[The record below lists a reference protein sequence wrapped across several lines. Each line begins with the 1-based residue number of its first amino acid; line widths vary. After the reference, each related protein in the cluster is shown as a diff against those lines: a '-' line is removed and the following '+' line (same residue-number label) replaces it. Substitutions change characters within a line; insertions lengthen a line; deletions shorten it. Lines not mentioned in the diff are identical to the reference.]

1 MTTPKGYIVP
11 HLQRW
16 HHTYPTPLTTFRA
29 THTRLT
35 FSARE
40 WSSKV
45 TGYHRQDLRQGAR
58 GSVIPNFYD
67 DLYRQVIVMPRYVDL
82 GSISTDQT
90 VVVYVWNANRKPVQ
104 ILGKQLANDEGV
116 TLTGPIL
123 PKKVLP
129 LALTRWV
136 LNVSMQG
143 PPLIHT
149 DVTWT
154 VTPSPPVIFRLLGS
168 RSTNWPF
175 ASGEDSVE
183 IGPNWEKGVTETLEF
198 LTAVHTSYSGAEQR
212 VARRL
217 SPRRTFEFEAV
228 LVGVARQFFENVMY
242 AYGSRVWSMP
252 VFTDRS
258 DLLAEARISATS
270 LILDT
275 IGRDFIDKGQA
286 ILLHPNGQQEMVE
299 ITTVES
305 GRLRLKRALQRAY
318 PIGTRIYPIRSAMLT
333 DPPAIRR
340 VNDSLAT
347 AQVRFAVVEHNGFS
361 NDISHLPTYRGF
373 LVLEPTSEWSEDVT
387 SEYQRLIAELD
398 NQTGKRY
405 RLDTAQKAFQ
415 VVSHHFVLSHR
426 DVQRQLRQLFYYLRG
441 RQKPIWVAT
450 SSTDFTAVSDL
461 MGTILDVRH
470 CGYSATLRR
479 EMGRTDVRIELCNG
493 DVIYRRII
501 TSNVVDDRTE
511 RLAFEGDS
519 IEIKQQEIAKMSF
532 MTLSRLESDTISW
545 QHKTDADGIA
555 TVMVN
560 FRAVREE
567 LEQGANE

>member
-11 HLQRW
+11 HLQKW
-16 HHTYPTPLTTFRA
+16 HHNYPVPLTTFRA
-29 THTRLT
+29 AYPRLT
-35 FSARE
+35 FSVRE
-40 WSSKV
+40 RSSKV
-45 TGYHRQDLRQGAR
+45 TGFSRRDLRQGAQ
-58 GSVIPNFYD
+58 GYVVPNYYS
-67 DLYRQVIVMPRYVDL
+67 DLYRRIIVIPHLVDL
-82 GSISTDQT
+82 GAISTEQT
-90 VVVYVWNANRKPVQ
+90 VVVHVWNANKKAVQ
-104 ILGKQLANDEGV
+104 LTAKQVTNNEGI
-116 TLTGPIL
+116 TLTGPTL
-123 PKKVLP
+123 PKKLQA
-129 LALTRWV
+129 LALSRWV
-136 LNVSMQG
+136 FNVGMQG
-143 PPLIHT
+143 PPII
-149 DVTWT
+149 DSQATWT
-154 VTPSPPVIFRLLGS
+154 FLGQPPATFRLLGS

-175 ASGEDSVE
+175 ASGLEDGAE

-228 LVGVARQFFENVMY
+228 LVGVARQFFENAMY

-258 DLLAEARISATS
+258 DLLADANIGATN

-275 IGRDFIDKGQA
+275 VGRDFVDKGQA

-299 ITTVES
+299 ITTVEP

-318 PIGTRIYPIRSAMLT
+318 PIDTRIYPIRSAVLT

-361 NDISHLPTYRGF
+361 NDISHLPSYRGF
-373 LVLEPTSEWSEDVT
+373 PVLEPTSEWSEDVT
-387 SEYQRLIAELD
+387 SEYQRVIAELD

-415 VVSHHFVLSHR
+415 VVSHRFVLSNR
-426 DVQRQLRQLFYYLRG
+426 DAQRQLRQLFYYLRG

-470 CGYSATLRR
+470 CGYTATLRR

-567 LEQGANE
+567 LEQGAS